1 MEGWQNAT
9 RDMPSPARFASPS
22 GSADQVRSL
31 LGIDLGTTGLKAV
44 IFDLSGRPLGQGFAP
59 NQYLPA
65 AQGRAEQD
73 PRDWWAGC
81 CRAIQAAL
89 AKSGVNAGDIA
100 GIGVCGFHHC
110 PVFLNAEGEPSRP
123 TIVTHDPRL
132 GGSLA
137 ALEQSGVLAAMVQL
151 SGSRVMTGHFPPIYH
166 LVQTHDRRA
175 LEETRWLLLAKDFLR
190 YRLTGEIGTEICDA
204 TGTHLVAM
212 PGEDWSDTLCELLQ
226 VPQEKLPKIGR
237 PTQVAG
243 HVTSEAAEATGLK
256 PGTPVVY
263 GGGDSHCALVGLGI
277 TGSGEVGMLLGT
289 NSTLRASFKGSINPG
304 PHMVWSQQHVVPGR
318 FTVSASSMAGS
329 SVLTWFKDLG
339 LVDRQEGAVTY
350 RDLEALAAS
359 VPPGSGGLLFHPYLH
374 GERSPFYNPGAGGA
388 FLAIRHWH
396 GKGHFVRSIMEGI
409 AFSIANCFDAI
420 QAIAQ
425 ERGESLTTVR
435 TGESGGSRLPIWR
448 QIIADALDHSLQL
461 VCVDEP
467 GCLGAALLAGVGVGV
482 YEDIPSAVDQTVRLG
497 TQTSPDPERAALY
510 QKRRAL
516 FNETYK
522 ALEPFLYQPIDHREV
537 G

>member
-1 MEGWQNAT
+1 MDGWQNAT

-89 AKSGVNAGDIA
+89 AESGVNAGDIA

-137 ALEQSGVLAAMVQL
+137 ALEQSGVLATMVQL

-289 NSTLRASFKGSINPG
+289 NSTLRASFQGAIRPG
-304 PHMVWSQQHVVPGR
+304 NHTVWSQQHVVPGR
-318 FTVSASSMAGS
+318 FTVSASSMAG
-329 SVLTWFKDLG
+329 T
-339 LVDRQEGAVTY
+339 
-350 RDLEALAAS
+350 
-359 VPPGSGGLLFHPYLH
+359 
-374 GERSPFYNPGAGGA
+374 
-388 FLAIRHWH
+388 
-396 GKGHFVRSIMEGI
+396 
-409 AFSIANCFDAI
+409 
-420 QAIAQ
+420 
-425 ERGESLTTVR
+425 
-435 TGESGGSRLPIWR
+435 
-448 QIIADALDHSLQL
+448 
-461 VCVDEP
+461 
-467 GCLGAALLAGVGVGV
+467 
-482 YEDIPSAVDQTVRLG
+482 
-497 TQTSPDPERAALY
+497 
-510 QKRRAL
+510 
-516 FNETYK
+516 
-522 ALEPFLYQPIDHREV
+522 
-537 G
+537 